1 MPTLIA
7 IAFVV
12 TAAILALGVHAKSY
26 SPNGSVAGVRGLRRG
41 LRLGAVSSTAIL
53 LLYIIM
59 FYFPP
64 VSPARNLPLVL
75 CALVG
80 NILNLAAVVDCLREL
95 NGESLFAAFVVLLNQ
110 LLWIL
115 YALRVMTVDF

>member
-1 MPTLIA
+1 MRTLIA
-7 IAFVV
+7 VALVV
-12 TAAILALGVHAKSY
+12 TAAIFALGVHVKYHA
-26 SPNGSVAGVRGLRRG
+26 PNASVSGVRGLRRG
-41 LRLGAVSSTAIL
+41 LRLGAVSAMAIL

-75 CALVG
+75 VAFVG
-80 NILNLAAVVDCLREL
+80 NILNLVAIVNCLREL
-95 NGESLFAAFVVLLNQ
+95 TGESIFAAFVVLLNQ

-115 YALRVMTVDF
+115 YALLVMTVDF

>member
-1 MPTLIA
+1 MRTLIA
-7 IAFVV
+7 TAFIV
-12 TAAILALGVHAKSY
+12 TVAIFALGVHVKSHA
-26 SPNGSVAGVRGLRRG
+26 PNASVTSVGGLRRG
-41 LRLGAVSSTAIL
+41 LRLGAVSATAIL

-75 CALVG
+75 CAFVG

-95 NGESLFAAFVVLLNQ
+95 GGESLFAAFVVLLNQ

>member
-1 MPTLIA
+1 MRTLIA
-7 IAFVV
+7 TALIV
-12 TAAILALGVHAKSY
+12 TVAIFALGVHAKSY
-26 SPNGSVAGVRGLRRG
+26 APGGSAAGVRGLRRG

-53 LLYIIM
+53 LLYVIM

-75 CALVG
+75 CAFVG

-95 NGESLFAAFVVLLNQ
+95 SGEGLFAAFVVLLSQ

>member
-1 MPTLIA
+1 
-7 IAFVV
+7 
-12 TAAILALGVHAKSY
+12 
-26 SPNGSVAGVRGLRRG
+26 
-41 LRLGAVSSTAIL
+41 
-53 LLYIIM
+53 M

-75 CALVG
+75 VAFVG
-80 NILNLAAVVDCLREL
+80 NILNLVAIVDCLREL
-95 NGESLFAAFVVLLNQ
+95 SGESLFAAFVVLLNQ